1 MSTTPGTPG
10 HHPFPWRITAL
21 VAVIVLAG
29 SAVAGLLLSR
39 DQVATV
45 APPSPSATP
54 SGTATTP
61 TLPASQLTLL
71 LIVRDDAR
79 SAVSSLLIGAG
90 SGQETVSELLLP
102 RDLLLPTV
110 PPRRLAGIDDPTGAQ
125 SAEEPLETLLG
136 VRVDAVLDLDRL
148 AWAGL
153 IDATGSRVDTEAAE
167 EPGSFGLVV
176 DRVLKG
182 LPYEPEI
189 VGELLTGLGSM
200 ARTTVTNEEVSELLA
215 RTGRDLRARDV
226 VRRTLPV
233 TYLRAGPER
242 VAVADVGRVEP
253 LMRELFP
260 DALLEPGHPGQ
271 LRVVLQ
277 RAGATLG
284 AATAARRSL
293 QSAGLGVVTDA
304 AEQERADR
312 TVILVPDGSEAAR
325 AAGVRVA
332 RALGLPES
340 AVEVDGG
347 GADGGRGTVDVR
359 VLLGPDVGPGAV

>member
-1 MSTTPGTPG
+1 MSTPSGAPP

-21 VAVIVLAG
+21 VAVIVLVG
-29 SAVAGLLLSR
+29 SVVAGLVLSR
-39 DQVATV
+39 DQVTTTE
-45 APPSPSATP
+45 PPGRPSATP
-54 SGTATTP
+54 SGTATA
-61 TLPASQLTLL
+61 LVDQQRQLTLL
-71 LIVRDDAR
+71 LIVRDDDR
-79 SAVSSLLIGAG
+79 SAVSSLLVGAG
-90 SGQETVSELLLP
+90 GNAETVSELLLP

-110 PPRRLAGIDDPTGAQ
+110 PPRRLSAIDDPTGAQ

-136 VRVDAVLDLDRL
+136 VQVDAILDLDRL

-153 IDATGSRVDTEAAE
+153 IDATGSRVDVDAAE

-182 LPYEPEI
+182 LPYEPET

-200 ARTTVTNEEVSELLA
+200 ARTTVTNEEVSALLA

-233 TYLRAGPER
+233 TYVRAGPER
-242 VAVADVGRVEP
+242 AAVADIGQVEP

-260 DALLEPGHPGQ
+260 EALLEPGHPGQ
-271 LRVVLQ
+271 VRVVLQ
-277 RAGATLG
+277 PAGATLG
-284 AATAARRSL
+284 AVTATRRTL
-293 QSAGLGVVTDA
+293 QSAGLGVVTDPV
-304 AEQERADR
+304 EQELAPS

-332 RALGLPES
+332 DALGLPET
-340 AVEVDGG
+340 AVLVDAG
-347 GADGGRGTVDVR
+347 GTVDVR
-359 VLLGPDVGPGAV
+359 VLLGPDVGPGGV